1 MMYVHSTNFNEIS
14 LMNSSCFEFKFAF
27 VFGIRS
33 VDDDTIQHF
42 VLQKKLVF
50 IIIASNLHS

>member
-1 MMYVHSTNFNEIS
+1 MMYVHSTNFNVIS

-33 VDDDTIQHF
+33 VDDTIQHF
-42 VLQKKLVF
+42 FFSQKKLVF